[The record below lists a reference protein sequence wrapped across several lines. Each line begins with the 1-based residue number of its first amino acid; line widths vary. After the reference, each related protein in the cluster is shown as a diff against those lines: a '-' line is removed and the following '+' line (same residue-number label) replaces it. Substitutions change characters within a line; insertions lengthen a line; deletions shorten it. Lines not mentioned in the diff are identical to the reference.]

1 MFLWKLWRMAWVC
14 GPLPIHVQDKD
25 EFLGSWLSS
34 GPALAISAI
43 WGAWTGEYRSS
54 FSLISLNLIFSL
66 SLSFFQTN
74 ILKKNTKRAE
84 FTKIFKKVAFPT
96 YIVCGCVCT
105 CIYNPLLVFDWCVC
119 VSSILSNRKGHSII
133 LTAFSNL
140 SNSVP
145 SLNNILLS
153 YFLPNTR
160 TLFTAFVQTKCVIYS
175 MVHIFF
181 TFTNLTMLVYF
192 SYSTIDF
199 QLVN

>member
-1 MFLWKLWRMAWVC
+1 MCKTRMNFWAPGFRQAQLLPFQPFE
-14 GPLPIHVQDKD
+14 GPELENIEAH
-25 EFLGSWLSS
+25 SLSS
-34 GPALAISAI
+34 LSI
-43 WGAWTGEYRSS
+43 S
-54 FSLISLNLIFSL
+54 FSLFL

-74 ILKKNTKRAE
+74 ILKKIQRGLSLQKSLKRLLSQL
-84 FTKIFKKVAFPT
+84 TLCV
-96 YIVCGCVCT
+96 CVCT

-140 SNSVP
+140 SNYVP